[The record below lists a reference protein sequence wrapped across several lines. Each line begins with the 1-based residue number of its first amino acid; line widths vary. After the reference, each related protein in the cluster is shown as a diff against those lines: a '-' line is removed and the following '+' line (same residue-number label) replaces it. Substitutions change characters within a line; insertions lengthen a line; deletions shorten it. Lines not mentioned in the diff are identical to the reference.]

1 MESDTFL
8 QVVID
13 CYPAFFEVVQQHRCF
28 EDYDRRHS
36 RVKIDFWRRWYHTRT
51 KHPIVASVDTF
62 RTLGVDPIAL
72 QSNTA
77 NEFEDEVWS
86 SYEVERFM
94 QRLSETDRQI
104 LNLRMQ
110 KRPFAEIAQRLGFK
124 THSAVLKRIRKIGK
138 AYERFI
144 GEDLGFGEPKIMEK
158 EALL

>member
-36 RVKIDFWRRWYHTRT
+36 RVKIDFWWWYHTRT
-51 KHPIVASVDTF
+51 KHPIVASVDTY
-62 RTLGVDPIAL
+62 RPLGVDPIAL

-77 NEFEDEVWS
+77 NEFEDEAWS

-138 AYERFI
+138 AYERYM
-144 GEDLGFGEPKIMEK
+144 GEDLGFSEPRIVEK

>member
-1 MESDTFL
+1 MWKAILSSRWSLTAIPRSL
-8 QVVID
+8 R
-13 CYPAFFEVVQQHRCF
+13 YRCF

-36 RVKIDFWRRWYHTRT
+36 WVKIDFWWRRYHTKT
-51 KHPIVASVDTF
+51 KHPTIAFVDTF
-62 RTLGVDPIAL
+62 KIMGMEPLAMQTNA
-72 QSNTA
+72 A
-77 NEFEDEVWS
+77 HEFEDEIWS
-86 SYEVERFM
+86 SYEVGRFV

-144 GEDLGFGEPKIMEK
+144 GEDLGFSEPKIVEK